1 VNLLRFIKK
10 IGNVM
15 MQSIG
20 TFQAFSQKQRQM
32 FHVLAKKSGKVQI
45 SNVSGVKT
53 AKILFEFLIHQQKIN
68 RIIVNDYSIN

>member
-1 VNLLRFIKK
+1 
-10 IGNVM
+10 
-15 MQSIG
+15 
-20 TFQAFSQKQRQM
+20 M
-32 FHVLAKKSGKVQI
+32 FWQKSGKAQI